1 MLLPPGR
8 QLEDILGTPLF
19 RRTLDALA
27 PLGVPAA
34 ALQGFKPWALS
45 IFLVCPP
52 LEVARLARGEPAYD
66 TWLQAEGRRRG
77 KTLMALETYE
87 EQIETFDG
95 MSEAEQV
102 AMVSDMLAD
111 YENIEAHF
119 NRLFRAYLK
128 GDIAMLMDEANDLRS
143 EERRVG
149 KEGVRTCRSRWSPYH
164 YNKKH
169 ITEQN
174 KN

>member
-45 IFLVCPP
+45 IFLVFPP

-95 MSEAEQV
+95 MSEAEQ
-102 AMVSDMLAD
+102 
-111 YENIEAHF
+111 EIG
-119 NRLFRAYLK
+119 RAS
-128 GDIAMLMDEANDLRS
+128 GR
-143 EERRVG
+143 ERVCQY
-149 KEGVRTCRSRWSPYH
+149 V
-164 YNKKH
+164 
-169 ITEQN
+169 
-174 KN
+174 

>member
-45 IFLVCPP
+45 IFLVFPP

-87 EQIETFDG
+87 EQKIG
-95 MSEAEQV
+95 
-102 AMVSDMLAD
+102 
-111 YENIEAHF
+111 
-119 NRLFRAYLK
+119 RASC
-128 GDIAMLMDEANDLRS
+128 R
-143 EERRVG
+143 ERVCQY
-149 KEGVRTCRSRWSPYH
+149 V
-164 YNKKH
+164 
-169 ITEQN
+169 
-174 KN
+174 